1 MSCTP
6 YTERDSSSGPNA
18 LQVRD
23 LRSPLKLI
31 SLREGDGVDVLSLPG
46 HRKKKQAAYK
56 LLCQGIHNRVAQ
68 NIWTGAQFMGA
79 GEQTDFNNRNLS
91 WD

>member
-46 HRKKKQAAYK
+46 HRKKSKPCTNCSARGFTIG
-56 LLCQGIHNRVAQ
+56 LLKIFGL
-68 NIWTGAQFMGA
+68 GL
-79 GEQTDFNNRNLS
+79 NLWELES
-91 WD
+91 RRISTIEI